1 MTRRCIVCCTACPM
15 STDPAL
21 LILGGGCAG
30 LSLAMQLAA
39 LGRDCPRTVIIEP
52 RTEYANDRTWCFWGS
67 AAVPLA
73 DLSCHQWSTMMVR
86 AGRRIAFVDCAATP
100 YRMIA
105 AGDFYAA
112 AQRAIAGN
120 ARITIAP
127 GERVTAAPVRQGGH
141 WQVTTDRASYAADTV
156 VDTRP
161 GAPAEQG
168 GATLWQSFSG
178 IEIDCDGAVFD
189 PDCVD
194 LMDFSLADPDR
205 IQFTYVLPLS
215 AQRALIEVTVFDAM
229 PLTAAD
235 LAASLAL
242 AVAARV
248 HGLPYRIR
256 RSEQGILPMGIVPT
270 GVPHDPTYVRA
281 GLGHGGA
288 RPSSGYA
295 FQRIQRWAGQC
306 AARVAAGLPLQGH
319 VADPFL
325 LQAMDQLFLSVLQSQ
340 PASAPALFVA
350 LFGQADGARVLRFL
364 SDEGSLADYL
374 GLIAAL
380 PARPFLQQIPA
391 TLQRVLRQRSAAVP

>member
-1 MTRRCIVCCTACPM
+1 M
-15 STDPAL
+15 STEPAL

-30 LSLAMQLAA
+30 LSLAMQLAG
-39 LGRDCPRTVIIEP
+39 LGRACPRTVIIEP
-52 RTEYANDRTWCFWGS
+52 RTTYTNDRTWCFWGN
-67 AAVPLA
+67 ADAPLA

-105 AGDFYAA
+105 AADFYAA
-112 AQRAIAGN
+112 ALRAIAGN
-120 ARITIAP
+120 ARITIAA
-127 GERVTAAPVRQGGH
+127 GERVTAAPVRQDGR
-141 WQVTTDRASYAADTV
+141 WQVSTSAANYTAATV

-161 GAPAEQG
+161 GALPELG

-178 IEIDCDGAVFD
+178 VEIDCDGAVFD
-189 PDCVD
+189 PACVD
-194 LMDFSLADPDR
+194 LMDFSLADPER
-205 IQFTYVLPLS
+205 ITFTYVLPLS
-215 AQRALIEVTVFDAM
+215 AQRALIEVTVFDAR
-229 PLTAAD
+229 PLTVAD
-235 LAASLAL
+235 LAAPLAL

-248 HGLPYRIR
+248 RGLPYQQH
-256 RSEQGILPMGIVPT
+256 RSEHGVLPMGSVPT
-270 GVPHDPTYVRA
+270 GVPVDPTYVRA

-306 AARVAAGLPLQGH
+306 AARIAAGLRLQGH

-325 LQAMDQLFLSVLQSQ
+325 LQAMDQLFLSVLHTQ

-350 LFGQADGARVLRFL
+350 LFGQPDGARVLRFL

-374 GLIAAL
+374 ALIVAL
-380 PARPFLQQIPA
+380 PARPFLRQIPA
-391 TLQRVLRQRSAAVP
+391 TLQRVVRQRRAALA

>member
-1 MTRRCIVCCTACPM
+1 M
-15 STDPAL
+15 STESAL

-52 RTEYANDRTWCFWGS
+52 RTTYANDRTWCFWGNTS
-67 AAVPLA
+67 APLA

-86 AGRRIAFVDCAATP
+86 AGRRITFVDCAATP

-105 AGDFYAA
+105 AADFYAA
-112 AQRAIAGN
+112 ALQTIAGN
-120 ARITIAP
+120 ARITLAA
-127 GERVTAAPVRQGGH
+127 GERVTDVPVRQDGR
-141 WQVTTDRASYAADTV
+141 WQVTTGSASYAAATV

-161 GAPAEQG
+161 GAPAQRG

-178 IEIDCDGAVFD
+178 VEIDCDGAVFD
-189 PDCVD
+189 PACVD
-194 LMDFSLADPDR
+194 LMDFSLADPKR

-229 PLTAAD
+229 PLSAAD
-235 LAASLAL
+235 LAASLEQ

-248 HGLPYRIR
+248 HGLPYQLR
-256 RSEQGILPMGIVPT
+256 RAEQGILPMGSVPT
-270 GVPHDPTYVRA
+270 GAPHDPTYVHA

-295 FQRIQRWAGQC
+295 FQRIQRWAGQN
-306 AARVAAGLPLQGH
+306 AARIAAGLPLQGH

-340 PASAPALFVA
+340 PATAPALFVA
-350 LFGQADGARVLRFL
+350 LFGQRDGARVLRFL
-364 SDEGSLADYL
+364 SDEGSPADYL

-380 PARPFLQQIPA
+380 PALPFLQQIPG
-391 TLQRVLRQRSAAVP
+391 TLRRVLRQRRAAAA

>member
-1 MTRRCIVCCTACPM
+1 M

-127 GERVTAAPVRQGGH
+127 GERVTAAPVRQGGR